1 MNLKIRKMRTTIF
14 KHTNVG
20 SCKENGDLIF
30 FQDINE
36 SCSFYI
42 LVDGMDGYS
51 HAANAA
57 KIIASEIYQYIIN
70 NIQKEEPCI
79 LLQNA
84 VEIANQKLAVES
96 KKRYCKMGATV
107 SMILCK
113 ENTASIT
120 WLGNVRI
127 YKIRN
132 KKMELLTE
140 DHILDGYPHIVTR
153 CIKGKEFEENIP
165 YIRTSIMHQDRF
177 IICSDGFYN
186 TVNMEDIIKHN
197 PVHISFVKMKCKDS
211 SSILDITCL

>member
-1 MNLKIRKMRTTIF
+1 MKAAIF
-14 KHTNVG
+14 KYTNVG
-20 SCKENGDLIF
+20 NCKENGDVIF
-30 FQDINE
+30 FQDISE
-36 SCSFYI
+36 SSSFYI

-51 HAANAA
+51 HAASAA
-57 KIIASEIYQYIIN
+57 NIIASAIYQYIFC
-70 NIQKEEPCI
+70 NIQKEEPRI

-84 VEIANQKLAVES
+84 VEIANQKLATAS
-96 KKRYCKMGATV
+96 NKRHCKMGATA
-107 SMILCK
+107 SMILFK